1 MPKSS
6 SKPLIEK
13 RRRARITQSM
23 QQIRMI
29 VDTATIQQNMPYKL
43 ERAEVLELAVDHMK
57 KLPAKSKG
65 SSLELRYF
73 LTAKIFNLLEKP
85 TNRETF
91 TSGYVDCLNE
101 TLKILADERFAEV
114 RGKLSVYV
122 ADALERRLSRSS
134 KADLS
139 DLQPSPVD
147 PHRVIST
154 TTKICTPQLNIVP
167 IVSLPTPFMPY
178 TLPYNVSQS
187 MKRSVPEEKED
198 LPNKRAC
205 RDITNKPIESLEP
218 KKSRKLLQFH
228 HQLPSL
234 IN

>member
-57 KLPAKSKG
+57 KLPAKSK
-65 SSLELRYF
+65 
-73 LTAKIFNLLEKP
+73 EKP